1 MSRHHVVAQLKVSV
15 SDDSMRT
22 NNTYVDLHA
31 GAHRYRIADH
41 RVLRCTRG
49 TINEEP
55 QSFERLTT

>member
-1 MSRHHVVAQLKVSV
+1 MWAHTEVSV
-15 SDDSMRT
+15 SDDNIGGRI
-22 NNTYVDLHA
+22 NPYIDLRA